1 MGAMSVCA
9 VDVDNDGDIDVLSA
23 SHADDKIAWYE
34 NLQITSSEENN
45 NLIQKSYLLANYPN
59 PFNPSTTISFSILE
73 DSKVELSI
81 FNLKGQNV
89 NTIVNDNLQ
98 KGEHLFSWNG
108 TDKLGE
114 ILSSGVYFYKLNING
129 RVEVIKKCMLLK

>member
-1 MGAMSVCA
+1 
-9 VDVDNDGDIDVLSA
+9 
-23 SHADDKIAWYE
+23 
-34 NLQITSSEENN
+34 
-45 NLIQKSYLLANYPN
+45 NYPN